1 MSQGEGGG
9 RPTKFNDSISKLI
22 IKDVRS
28 HLSIQNAA
36 KCVGLSHATILTWL
50 KVGQSE
56 FDQGLDTPH
65 AKFLT
70 GLRAAQGLKV
80 KEMMAKVEEMPKCWQ
95 AIAWLLEKC
104 CADEFGKDSEL
115 TKQLLEDY
123 KMLMQTLVDRGN
135 AK

>member
-1 MSQGEGGG
+1 MSQGQGAG
-9 RPTKFNDSISKLI
+9 RPTKFNDAISKLI

-50 KVGQSE
+50 KIGETELSE
-56 FDQGLDTPH
+56 GLDTQH
-65 AKFLT
+65 VKFLT
-70 GLRAAQGLKV
+70 KLRAAQGLKV
-80 KEMMAKVEEMPKCWQ
+80 KELMLKVEEMPKCWQ

-123 KMLMQTLVDRGN
+123 KMLMQTLVDKGN